1 MAAIALK
8 TGCAKDHARVLQF
21 LESGALA
28 ADRFES
34 IIARHELLPLWD
46 RFEKRFLDLDSP

>member
-8 TGCAKDHARVLQF
+8 TGRAKDHVRVLQF

-28 ADRFES
+28 ADRFKS

-46 RFEKRFLDLDSP
+46 RFKKRFLDPDRP